1 MILNTIEIVRAQS
14 AREIADIRR
23 LLREYERFLGVDLQ
37 FQDFE
42 AELKSLPGRYA
53 ALLRQSA
60 AARRLLAPDAE
71 RSGCACRAKEAA
83 RLLSREI
90 PARSF
95 RVRCAWV
102 RLEIFVLD
110 KTFIYIYIYP
120 SIYRL
125 QR

>member
-60 AARRLLAPDAE
+60 AGRRLLAPFTGA
-71 RSGCACRAKEAA
+71 
-83 RLLSREI
+83 
-90 PARSF
+90 
-95 RVRCAWV
+95 
-102 RLEIFVLD
+102 
-110 KTFIYIYIYP
+110 
-120 SIYRL
+120 
-125 QR
+125 